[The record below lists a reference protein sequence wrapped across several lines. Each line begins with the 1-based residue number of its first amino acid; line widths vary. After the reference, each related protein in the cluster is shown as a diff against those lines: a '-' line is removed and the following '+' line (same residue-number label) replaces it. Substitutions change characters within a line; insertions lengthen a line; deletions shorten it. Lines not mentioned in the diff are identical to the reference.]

1 MTPSIAAG
9 LAAASTLVLF
19 VAVRLR
25 SDRVVIERA
34 AAERAD
40 ADGRRRAWNTYPAL
54 VLCRLGS
61 ISLPPAVCDRE
72 RLRRRLRLSRSIGV
86 DVDHVVGVKLA
97 AAAVAFLACLVT
109 PIAAAAPAL
118 AAAAFTLP
126 DVVLARRV
134 VRRTARMDDEL
145 PQLLDLLAAA
155 SHAGLGGPLALRRA
169 VDGIRG
175 PLADELGLVLTA
187 VDLGG
192 RWREELRAAADRLEL
207 PDLQRAVTALSRTE
221 TLGSSLSDA
230 ITELASRVRDARRA
244 AMTERARK
252 APVKMLFPLVFLVLP
267 AFLLL
272 TVVPVLLSTL
282 RSIR

>member
-1 MTPSIAAG
+1 MTPSIAAA
-9 LAAASTLVLF
+9 LAAASMLALV
-19 VAVRLR
+19 ASVRHR
-25 SDRVVIERA
+25 IDRVVIERA
-34 AAERAD
+34 GAERVV
-40 ADGRRRAWNTYPAL
+40 ADGHRRAWNMYPAL
-54 VLCRLGS
+54 VLRTLES
-61 ISLPPAVCDRE
+61 ISLPTAVCDRE

-97 AAAVAFLACLVT
+97 AAAAAFLTCLLT
-109 PIAAAAPAL
+109 PIAVAAPAL
-118 AAAAFTLP
+118 AAAAFAVP

-192 RWREELRAAADRLEL
+192 RWREELRSAADRLEL

>member
-1 MTPSIAAG
+1 MTPYVAAG
-9 LAAASTLVLF
+9 LAAGSMIAF
-19 VAVRLR
+19 VAAVQGRC
-25 SDRVVIERA
+25 DRAILERA
-34 AAERAD
+34 GADSAAARA
-40 ADGRRRAWNTYPAL
+40 RRGASGMHPTLLLR
-54 VLCRLGS
+54 RLGS
-61 ISLPPAVCDRE
+61 VSLPPAVCDRE

-86 DVDHVVGVKLA
+86 DVDQVIGMKLLAGVA
-97 AAAVAFLACLVT
+97 GFLMCLVT
-109 PIAAAAPAL
+109 PVAAAAPAV
-118 AAAAFTLP
+118 AAVGFTMP

-134 VRRTARMDDEL
+134 VRRTARMNEEL

-169 VDGIRG
+169 VDAVRG
-175 PLADELGLVLTA
+175 PLADELALVLTA
-187 VDLGG
+187 VDLGA
-192 RWREELRAAADRLEL
+192 RWRDELRSAGDRLEL

>member
-9 LAAASTLVLF
+9 LAAASMIALLA
-19 VAVRLR
+19 AVRR
-25 SDRVVIERA
+25 RCDRVVFERA
-34 AAERAD
+34 GAVCAD
-40 ADGRRRAWNTYPAL
+40 ATARRRVVKGYPAS
-54 VLCRLGS
+54 VLRRLGS
-61 ISLPPAVCDRE
+61 VSLPTAVCDRE
-72 RLRRRLRLSRSIGV
+72 RVRRRLRLSGSVGV
-86 DVDHVVGVKLA
+86 DADQVVGVKLVV
-97 AAAVAFLACLVT
+97 AVAAFLTCLVT

-118 AAAAFTLP
+118 AAVAFTLP

-134 VRRTARMDDEL
+134 VRRAARMDEEL

-169 VDGIRG
+169 VDAVRG
-175 PLADELGLVLTA
+175 PLADELGLVLAA

-192 RWREELRAAADRLEL
+192 RWREELRSAADRLEL
-207 PDLQRAVTALSRTE
+207 PDLQRAVTALGRTE

-230 ITELASRVRDARRA
+230 ITELASRVREARRA
-244 AMTERARK
+244 TMTERARK

-282 RSIR
+282 RSIQ

>member
-9 LAAASTLVLF
+9 LAAASMFALIA
-19 VAVRLR
+19 AVRLR

-34 AAERAD
+34 GAERAD
-40 ADGRRRAWNTYPAL
+40 ADGHRRAWNTYPAL
-54 VLCRLGS
+54 VLRRLGS
-61 ISLPPAVCDRE
+61 ISLPTAVCDRE

-86 DVDHVVGVKLA
+86 DVDHVVGVKLVA
-97 AAAVAFLACLVT
+97 ATAAFLACLVT

-192 RWREELRAAADRLEL
+192 RWREELRSAADRLGL

-230 ITELASRVRDARRA
+230 ISELASRVRDARRA

>member
-1 MTPSIAAG
+1 
-9 LAAASTLVLF
+9 V
-19 VAVRLR
+19 
-25 SDRVVIERA
+25 
-34 AAERAD
+34 
-40 ADGRRRAWNTYPAL
+40 
-54 VLCRLGS
+54 
-61 ISLPPAVCDRE
+61 
-72 RLRRRLRLSRSIGV
+72 RRRLRLSGSAEADADQVIGL
-86 DVDHVVGVKLA
+86 KILA
-97 AAAVAFLACLVT
+97 GAAGLLACLMTQV
-109 PIAAAAPAL
+109 AAAAPAV
-118 AAAAFTLP
+118 AAVGFTMP

-134 VRRTARMDDEL
+134 VRRTARMNEEL

-169 VDGIRG
+169 VGAVRG
-175 PLADELGLVLTA
+175 PLADELALVLAA

-192 RWREELRAAADRLEL
+192 RWREELRSAADRLEL
-207 PDLQRAVTALSRTE
+207 PDLQRAVTALGRTE

-230 ITELASRVRDARRA
+230 ITELASRVREARRA

-282 RSIR
+282 RSIH